1 MQAGCE
7 AYTHSQPG
15 HRGHFQEECT
25 MQRFCFPSVRAATR
39 LVGAAL
45 LGLAPSAFANDSV
58 EARLKGFAEVPSVS
72 STASGHFKAYVD
84 RKTGAINYELS
95 YKGLQGEVRQA
106 HIHLGQHGVNGGVMV
121 FLCQTTVNPD
131 PTGLAPTCPQAGMVT
146 GVLQA
151 ANVVGPTA
159 QGIDPLEFAE
169 LLTAIR
175 GGVAYVNVHSSRF
188 PGGEIRG
195 QLRDED

>member
-1 MQAGCE
+1 
-7 AYTHSQPG
+7 
-15 HRGHFQEECT
+15 